1 MEPDASRAAFSFP
14 WIRWFSPSRSAGA
27 GRLRGTV
34 FFGVD
39 RFFHSLHN
47 VALKSLELPA
57 EMFPS
62 WFLDSPGLSLTA
74 SVHAKLEEDSPEIKA
89 CRGARNN
96 AKCEGKPRKRQRQ
109 LESIELDTMQ
119 ISGRVQGGSLP

>member
-1 MEPDASRAAFSFP
+1 MDSVVFSEQVG
-14 WIRWFSPSRSAGA
+14 RGLAGCE
-27 GRLRGTV
+27 GCTRLRGTV

-47 VALKSLELPA
+47 PALKSLELRA
-57 EMFPS
+57 EMFPA
-62 WFLDSPGLSLTA
+62 WFLDSLGLGLTA
-74 SVHAKLEEDSPEIKA
+74 SIHAKLEEDSPEIKA
-89 CRGARNN
+89 CRGSRSN
-96 AKCEGKPRKRQRQ
+96 AKGEGKSRKRQRQ

>member
-1 MEPDASRAAFSFP
+1 
-14 WIRWFSPSRSAGA
+14 
-27 GRLRGTV
+27 
-34 FFGVD
+34 
-39 RFFHSLHN
+39 
-47 VALKSLELPA
+47 
-57 EMFPS
+57 MFPS

-89 CRGARNN
+89 CRGARNK

-109 LESIELDTMQ
+109 LESIELNTMQ

>member
-1 MEPDASRAAFSFP
+1 
-14 WIRWFSPSRSAGA
+14 
-27 GRLRGTV
+27 LRGCGVAGTV

-47 VALKSLELPA
+47 AALKSWELPA

-74 SVHAKLEEDSPEIKA
+74 SVHAKLEEDSPEIEA
-89 CRGARNN
+89 CRGVRNN
-96 AKCEGKPRKRQRQ
+96 AKCAGKSRKRERQ
-109 LESIELDTMQ
+109 LESIELDAMQ

>member
-1 MEPDASRAAFSFP
+1 MDSVVFSEQVG
-14 WIRWFSPSRSAGA
+14 RGLAGCE
-27 GRLRGTV
+27 GLRGTV

-39 RFFHSLHN
+39 RFFDSLHN
-47 VALKSLELPA
+47 AALKSLELRA

-89 CRGARNN
+89 CRGAGRNV
-96 AKCEGKPRKRQRQ
+96 KGKGKSRKRQCQ

>member
-1 MEPDASRAAFSFP
+1 MDSVVFSEQVG
-14 WIRWFSPSRSAGA
+14 RGLAGCE
-27 GRLRGTV
+27 LRGTV

-74 SVHAKLEEDSPEIKA
+74 SCPCEAGGGFS
-89 CRGARNN
+89 RN
-96 AKCEGKPRKRQRQ
+96 Q
-109 LESIELDTMQ
+109 
-119 ISGRVQGGSLP
+119 SLPWRQEQREV